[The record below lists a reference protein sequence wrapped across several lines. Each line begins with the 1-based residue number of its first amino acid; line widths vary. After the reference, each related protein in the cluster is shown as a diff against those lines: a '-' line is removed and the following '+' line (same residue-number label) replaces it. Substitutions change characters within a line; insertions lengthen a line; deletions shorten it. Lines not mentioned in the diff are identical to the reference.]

1 MNAIKKQKLGTW
13 LTLVVIIL
21 GIVSVIIYSV
31 NGSVEGYFKGTNQSS
46 VVIMSVLAIVFAVIS
61 IILAQFSANGA
72 AGKILS
78 AITDILRIAAAV
90 RFAHGLCFHES
101 RGARLYFRLR

>member
-72 AGKILS
+72 AGRGSVIFSAPMKTCSTKFRRRKIC
-78 AITDILRIAAAV
+78 APPIRQ
-90 RFAHGLCFHES
+90 S
-101 RGARLYFRLR
+101 RASHSMR

>member
-61 IILAQFSANGA
+61 IILAQFSAKRPRSTENFPSYHQKSG
-72 AGKILS
+72 GQ
-78 AITDILRIAAAV
+78 TDGPLQ
-90 RFAHGLCFHES
+90 
-101 RGARLYFRLR
+101 